1 MIPHY
6 QRPAT
11 PPPNEF
17 DDALNGLRAAVSMK
31 SSDFGTYASINSLN
45 TSVDDAMNDA
55 LNGID
60 SATDAIDKSID
71 AIPIPDVGDLS
82 DVADQAR
89 YKAQELNKSKSRGL
103 IPSLIQ
109 ILLSV
114 IKIPTRFDKV
124 FGMLSN
130 GGTALGEAL
139 AGLGKSGYLGIK
151 DLIILVMAIV
161 KVIVK
166 YWKCVL
172 SFWIT
177 TFYGGC
183 FIFHPV
189 TLLFYILYLIFPITA
204 YIVWSFTTFDLNP
217 YIDTMFEEID
227 RADEQFAEMA
237 GFHITKWPD
246 VINQW
251 CYTCFFQEVK
261 LKDVLKDIMVVK
273 DIGDMITRDFN
284 EKMPMY
290 FRPAKKHALLAKRN
304 MDAVVA

>member
-6 QRPAT
+6 QRPGS

-17 DDALNGLRAAVSMK
+17 DDALTGLRAIVSMK
-31 SSDFGTYASINSLN
+31 SSDFGTYASGSSWN
-45 TSVDDAMNDA
+45 TSADDSMTDA
-55 LNGID
+55 LNAID

-71 AIPIPDVGDLS
+71 AIPVPDVGDLS
-82 DVADQAR
+82 DVVNETR
-89 YKAQELNKSKSRGL
+89 YKAQELKRSKDRGL

-109 ILLSV
+109 ILLTI

-130 GGTALGEAL
+130 GGTALGETVGA
-139 AGLGKSGYLGIK
+139 LGKSGYLGIK
-151 DLIILVMAIV
+151 DMILLIVAIV

-166 YWKCVL
+166 YWKCIL

-177 TFYGGC
+177 TAFGGC
-183 FIFHPV
+183 FIFHPI
-189 TLLFYILYLIFPITA
+189 TLLCYILYLIFPLTA
-204 YIVWSFTTFDLNP
+204 YLVWIFTTFDLNP
-217 YIDTMFEEID
+217 YIDAMFEEID
-227 RADEQFAEMA
+227 RGDDQFAEMA
-237 GFHITKWPD
+237 GFHLTKWPD
-246 VINQW
+246 GIHKW

-284 EKMPMY
+284 EKMPRY